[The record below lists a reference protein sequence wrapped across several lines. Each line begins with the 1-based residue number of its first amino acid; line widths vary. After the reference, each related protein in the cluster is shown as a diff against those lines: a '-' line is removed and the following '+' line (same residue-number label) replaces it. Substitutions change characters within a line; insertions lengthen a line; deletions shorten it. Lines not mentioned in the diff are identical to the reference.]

1 MDRVAR
7 ALGSTVSILLHAA
20 GISVT
25 WILIPVYGIEFVS
38 IILTMWLTVD
48 TALVA
53 LLIQNHQN
61 TKDAVAEKRDV
72 AMHQKLDHIILRL
85 PETDNSM
92 AHIEE
97 EGNA

>member
-7 ALGSTVSILLHAA
+7 ALGSTVSIIIHTVLVL
-20 GISVT
+20 IT
-25 WILIPVYGIEFVS
+25 WAMIPIWGVEYTS
-38 IILTMWLTVD
+38 IVLTMWLTVD

-61 TKDAVAEKRDV
+61 SKDQIHDVRDQ
-72 AMHQKLDHIILRL
+72 AMHEKLDHIILRL

-97 EGNA
+97 EGSA